1 MDCFGSPYFQRGN
14 MKKSINTRTRDNIAA
29 TLMLSPA
36 VILLLI
42 TSVYPFFWLFRYV
55 LYDYNGFKAYFTGF
69 DNIIRMVNDT
79 MFRDSIL
86 HTFEYASMKLVIV
99 IPLSLLL
106 AVLINSKTPGSE
118 FFKAVFFLP
127 TVISAAIYSLIFSF
141 IFAVFNGPLNGV
153 LQQMHL
159 IKAPIDWLGNADWVM
174 ISIVIV
180 AVWGAIGN
188 YMIYFLSGL
197 TSISTEIYE
206 SCKIDGAN
214 AAQTFFKD
222 TLPMLS
228 PILKVILL
236 LALTGAFKDYES
248 IIVMTGGGPNNR
260 SHVMFSYIYTLIFSS
275 NTTPQIGY
283 ATVLSIVAAMIIGLI
298 TAIYMYFARKLD
310 DMF

>member
-1 MDCFGSPYFQRGN
+1 MDCFGSPYFKRGN

-29 TLMLSPA
+29 TLMLTPA

-42 TSVYPFFWLFRYV
+42 TSVYPFLWLFRYV

-79 MFRDSIL
+79 MFRDSII

-106 AVLINSKTPGSE
+106 AVLINSKSPGSE

-159 IKAPIDWLGNADWVM
+159 IKAPIDWLGDADWVM

-214 AAQTFFKD
+214 AAQTFFKV

-236 LALTGAFKDYES
+236 LALTGAFKDY
-248 IIVMTGGGPNNR
+248 
-260 SHVMFSYIYTLIFSS
+260 
-275 NTTPQIGY
+275 
-283 ATVLSIVAAMIIGLI
+283 
-298 TAIYMYFARKLD
+298 
-310 DMF
+310 